1 MSALSDLRARYAQ
14 QFSPGNYQS
23 QGTPQQGYQPQGT
36 PQQGTPPQGLF
47 AGIPRRTYGPPS
59 AQPTRQYP
67 QQSAL
72 PTSSFNPAPG
82 GNNTPQSP
90 RFMLPKAT
98 SLGLGGAQFGLNVA
112 DKGFG
117 AAFSNTLPC
126 RAYDGISSLFSPSP
140 APPATYG
147 SVAAGPPSLAPP
159 TTAVTP
165 DPVLDFE
172 SHDLWNA
179 GKMPGSNW
187 GGAPIELA
195 ATPRLP
201 QFAGRGF
208 APIPAATPAGSALG
222 SAAGPSTMASVSPP
236 TTSFLG
242 SAASILGGAGSGMFA
257 DSLIG
262 RRQNLGSQVGSAIGG
277 GLGSLLPV
285 PYFGPYLGG
294 FVGGRIGSMFGP
306 GASVGPNGNA
316 SLDLKD
322 GVISIDNIGTDN
334 GQDSAQ
340 IRELSEGMLDGINKM
355 SSDGLVKFN
364 KLVGSP
370 SVFKEKTGLRV
381 FDGSPDGKWVPAES
395 GADLMTEML
404 FYNLVTGNAEVTDPA
419 KLRETVGLMG
429 GSATDRIN
437 TILDHQEAG
446 TFDPAT
452 TQAMRKSDEINTG
465 LSQTKPEGFARSGIG
480 RATKNAV
487 ENFPGAGSYITQ
499 DDMRKSFNRTRGLL
513 EGAPLR
519 QPSLSEQ
526 RTDGSSKNLAGRAR
540 LGGKGRAR

>member
-1 MSALSDLRARYAQ
+1 
-14 QFSPGNYQS
+14 
-23 QGTPQQGYQPQGT
+23 
-36 PQQGTPPQGLF
+36 
-47 AGIPRRTYGPPS
+47 
-59 AQPTRQYP
+59 
-67 QQSAL
+67 
-72 PTSSFNPAPG
+72 
-82 GNNTPQSP
+82 
-90 RFMLPKAT
+90 
-98 SLGLGGAQFGLNVA
+98 
-112 DKGFG
+112 
-117 AAFSNTLPC
+117 
-126 RAYDGISSLFSPSP
+126 
-140 APPATYG
+140 
-147 SVAAGPPSLAPP
+147 
-159 TTAVTP
+159 
-165 DPVLDFE
+165 
-172 SHDLWNA
+172 
-179 GKMPGSNW
+179 
-187 GGAPIELA
+187 
-195 ATPRLP
+195 
-201 QFAGRGF
+201 
-208 APIPAATPAGSALG
+208 
-222 SAAGPSTMASVSPP
+222 
-236 TTSFLG
+236 
-242 SAASILGGAGSGMFA
+242 MFV

-262 RRQNLGSQVGSAIGG
+262 RFGGRVNVGSQVGSAIGG
-277 GLGSLLPV
+277 TLGSFLPV
-285 PYFGPYLGG
+285 PFFGPYLGG

-370 SVFKEKTGLRV
+370 SVFKQKTGLRV

-446 TFDPAT
+446 TFEPAT
-452 TQAMRKSDEINTG
+452 TQAMRKSDQINTG

-499 DDMRKSFNRTRGLL
+499 DDMRKSWNRTRGLL

-519 QPSLSEQ
+519 HPSLSEQ
-526 RTDGSSKNLAGRAR
+526 RTDPAQRLTADKVLGNKLRSR
-540 LGGKGRAR
+540 LGGRGRTRSRTPYKE

>member
-23 QGTPQQGYQPQGT
+23 QGTPQQWYQPQGT
-36 PQQGTPPQGLF
+36 PQQGTAPQGLF

-72 PTSSFNPAPG
+72 PTSSFNPVPG

-90 RFMLPKAT
+90 PFMLPGAT
-98 SLGLGGAQFGLNVA
+98 SLGLGVAQFGLNAA

-117 AAFSNTLPC
+117 AAYSNLVDLPEQILTLPG

-165 DPVLDFE
+165 DPMPDG
-172 SHDLWNA
+172 LWNA
-179 GKMPGSNW
+179 GRMPGSGVSY
-187 GGAPIELA
+187 GGSSSLA

-208 APIPAATPAGSALG
+208 TPTTLPSGMQGGPAAGAANAGTGA
-222 SAAGPSTMASVSPP
+222 
-236 TTSFLG
+236 SFLG
-242 SAASILGGAGSGMFA
+242 SAASALGGAGSGMFVN
-257 DSLIG
+257 SLFDK
-262 RRQNLGSQVGSAIGG
+262 QNVGSQVGAAIGG
-277 GLGSLLPV
+277 TLGSFLPV

-294 FVGGRIGSMFGP
+294 FVGGRIGSLFGP

-370 SVFKEKTGLRV
+370 SVFKQKTGLRV

-446 TFDPAT
+446 TFEPAT
-452 TQAMRKSDEINTG
+452 TQAMRKSDQINTG

-499 DDMRKSFNRTRGLL
+499 DDMRKSWNRTRGLL

-519 QPSLSEQ
+519 HPSLSEL
-526 RTDGSSKNLAGRAR
+526 RTDGSSNNLAARR
-540 LGGKGRAR
+540 LGGKGFRR